1 MKARVA
7 NGEPPGGSAARVR
20 ERIAELGRRGRGADL
35 PLIDSLV
42 LHLRDG
48 FVLISAAGVN
58 LEVNQAFCD
67 TVGFTR
73 DELVGFGDPQPYS
86 PPDAVEINRRAFEQ
100 VLREDAESLEL
111 VFMRKSGECFPA
123 LVTPTVLRDKHGRA
137 VAVLATVKDMS
148 ELRRAEDAV
157 RQSEARYRSL
167 VDGMLEG
174 LAYCRVI
181 YYAHQRAV
189 DWVYLAVNPAFERLT
204 GLHDAA
210 GKMVSELL
218 PTARKDTPELFE
230 AYGRVA
236 NTGTREEFEIDFA
249 PLGRTYHISA
259 FSPAADHFV
268 AVFEDVSGRKQ
279 AEWEAERTVEFLAL
293 LNESSSV
300 QGLIEATTA
309 FVREHSGC
317 DAVGV
322 RLRDGDDYPYFET
335 RGFPPEFVLAE
346 RSLCRRDGDG
356 RVLTDE
362 RGDALLECMC
372 GNVIRGRVDRSK
384 PFFTAGGS
392 FCSNATSRLLAT
404 TTDEDRLAHTRNRC
418 NGEGYE
424 SVLLIP
430 LRTGDEPLGLLQLNA
445 RRENAFPAEVVA
457 LWERLAADLAVGLA
471 KVKAEEQQRAL
482 AARLESSLA
491 DTVSLLGATVEL
503 RDPYTAGHERRVAAL
518 AEAIA
523 QRLGWSDPTRSA
535 LRFAANVHDVGKIS
549 VPAEILTK
557 PTRLSGDEF
566 RLIQGH
572 SQAGHDLL
580 ASISFDMPIAEI
592 VLQHHERM
600 DGSGY
605 PRGLRGE
612 QILPEARVLAVAD
625 VVEAMITDRPYR
637 PALTLAEA
645 LLEIGAQ
652 SRGRFDP
659 DVAEACRR
667 LFDEDDYVLSD

>member
-1 MKARVA
+1 MARR
-7 NGEPPGGSAARVR
+7 GEGKVRAPLEPTLGGSARVR

-48 FVLISAAGVN
+48 FALMSATGVN

-67 TVGFTR
+67 MVGFTR
-73 DELVGFGDPQPYS
+73 DELVGCGIPQPYS
-86 PPDAVEINRRAFEQ
+86 PPEAVEDNRRAFER
-100 VLREDAESLEL
+100 VVREDAGSLEL
-111 VFMRKSGECFPA
+111 TFMRKNGERFPA
-123 LVTPTVLRDKHGRA
+123 LVTPTVMRDRHGRA

-148 ELRRAEDAV
+148 ELRHAEAAV
-157 RQSEARYRSL
+157 RESEARYRGL

-181 YYAHQRAV
+181 YDVHERVV

-210 GKMVSELL
+210 GKTVSELL
-218 PTARKDTPELFE
+218 PTARQDAPGLFE
-230 AYGRVA
+230 TYGRVA
-236 NTGTREEFEIDFA
+236 GSGAREEFEIDFA
-249 PLGRTYHISA
+249 PLGRTYHVSA
-259 FSPAADHFV
+259 FSPAQDHFV
-268 AVFEDVSGRKQ
+268 AVFEDVSDRRQ
-279 AEWEAERTVEFLAL
+279 AEWEAERTLEFLAL
-293 LNESSSV
+293 LNEGRSV
-300 QGLIEATTA
+300 TELVQAATS
-309 FVREHSGC
+309 FVHEHSGC
-317 DAVGV
+317 DAAGV
-322 RLRDGDDYPYFET
+322 RLRDGDDYPDRY
-335 RGFPPEFVLAE
+335 
-346 RSLCRRDGDG
+346 
-356 RVLTDE
+356 
-362 RGDALLECMC
+362 DA
-372 GNVIRGRVDRSK
+372 
-384 PFFTAGGS
+384 
-392 FCSNATSRLLAT
+392 
-404 TTDEDRLAHTRNRC
+404 
-418 NGEGYE
+418 EGYE
-424 SVLLIP
+424 SVLRIP
-430 LRTGDEPLGLLQLNA
+430 LRAGAEPLGLLQLNA
-445 RRENAFPAEVVA
+445 RREDAFSGGAIA
-457 LWERLAADLAVGLA
+457 LWERLAGYLAVSLA
-471 KVKAEEQQRAL
+471 KVRAEEQQRAL

-491 DTVSLLGATVEL
+491 DTVFVLGATVEL

-523 QRLGWSDPTRSA
+523 RRLDWSEAKCVA
-535 LRFAANVHDVGKIS
+535 LRFAASVHDVGKIS

-557 PTRLSGDEF
+557 PTRLSADEF

-637 PALTLAEA
+637 PALSLGEA
-645 LLEIGAQ
+645 LLEIGAHA
-652 SRGRFDP
+652 RGRFDP

-667 LFDEDDYVLSD
+667 LFDEDDYVLAD